1 MQVNKLSAAAFVLVL
16 LFVMVAGYV
25 IYTNVRQELLRPPA
39 VPSAVETTAEVT
51 LALET
56 PLLPTTPASS
66 LPAATTPSPTAVTF
80 APTATPQPTIQVAT
94 PTPWLIP
101 TRVTTPAGPTPG
113 IPDQRPSPTPTQ
125 PGRYAFYLDDE
136 VQHDLDAGCMA
147 QYLRG
152 EVRDR
157 AGRPL
162 EGVRIK
168 AYDIWGNVFYSISKG
183 GVDSGKWDIVLGPT
197 PNIWHVVVVD
207 AAGQEL
213 SSVAVVPHH
222 QEGPFQDACVH
233 IINWRRAW

>member
-1 MQVNKLSAAAFVLVL
+1 MQVNKLSAVAFVLVL

-25 IYTNVRQELLRPPA
+25 IYTNIRQELLRPPT
-39 VPSAVETTAEVT
+39 VPSPVETTAEVT
-51 LALET
+51 LAPET
-56 PLLPTTPASS
+56 PLPPTMPAST
-66 LPAATTPSPTAVTF
+66 PPVTAAPSPTAVTF

-94 PTPWLIP
+94 PTPWLVP
-101 TRVTTPAGPTPG
+101 TPAGLTSGTPE
-113 IPDQRPSPTPTQ
+113 QRPSPTPTQ
-125 PGRYAFYLDDE
+125 PGRYAFYLDED
-136 VQHDLDAGCMA
+136 VQHDLGAGCMA

-168 AYDIWGNVFYSISKG
+168 AYDIWGNVFYSTSKG

-197 PNIWHVVVVD
+197 PNVWHVVVVD

-213 SSVAVVPHH
+213 SPVAVVPHH